1 MFKNTWVPRAWF
13 TLNTIVA
20 LCPPLYWS
28 LDGTIEAVGLPM
40 TLFYFLAVCLSI
52 SASIVY
58 AYFCD
63 RHNGE
68 FES

>member
-1 MFKNTWVPRAWF
+1 MFKCTWLPRAWF
-13 TLNTIVA
+13 TLNTVLA
-20 LCPPLYWS
+20 LCPPLYWALNGS
-28 LDGTIEAVGLPM
+28 SEVVGLPM

-58 AYFCD
+58 AYFRD
-63 RHNGE
+63 LNSGE